1 MKELQ
6 IILEFIC
13 HTNKKQKTGK
23 QENMKT
29 EKIVLMYY

>member
-13 HTNKKQKTGK
+13 HTNKKR
-23 QENMKT
+23 ENMKK